1 MNYTHNIRWVSFCL
15 ALLLS
20 QMPAFIQAQPRLAIV
35 NPDKRGYFVKGEMV
49 TLHLSIFRAKQAY
62 MIGIQINDKRL
73 PLNEDNFPIKKYTH
87 IQQVNRLGSV
97 DIAIKID
104 YIYRGTT
111 HTFRRIYPVKV
122 VAHDSTNIRKLY
134 FYHTHMRAAYKN
146 AQGRLIKVDFRG
158 DTQDFDIHQN
168 AGTLYFTPK
177 KVKKSILEVFYQGKK
192 IDRLQFVTQKLPHP
206 RVKHFI
212 YARQSAPLNSTR
224 PIPSGT
230 WVGLQLVQSKSWLK
244 LMFLKKVRYLI
255 KSYEV
260 LHYRNNQLIKTKQ
273 INYFMFKINQH
284 FECKLGDTIKLRI
297 RKAVRVINDKI
308 HIPIDTQ
315 GMELTYTTR

>member
-1 MNYTHNIRWVSFCL
+1 MNYTHNIRWASFCL

-20 QMPAFIQAQPRLAIV
+20 QMPAFTQAQPRLAIV
-35 NPDKRGYFVKGEMV
+35 NPDKRGYFIKGEMV

-62 MIGIQINDKRL
+62 MIGIQINGRRL

-122 VAHDSTNIRKLY
+122 VQQDSNKVRKLY
-134 FYHTHMRAAYKN
+134 FHHTHMRAAYKN
-146 AQGRLIKVDFRG
+146 AQGRPIKVGFKG

-177 KVKKSILEVFYQGKK
+177 KIKKSILEVFYQGKK
-192 IDRLQFVTQKLPHP
+192 IDRLQFDTQPSP
-206 RVKHFI
+206 RPEI
-212 YARQSAPLNSTR
+212 TPLFTS
-224 PIPSGT
+224 ISGLGFSRT
-230 WVGLQLVQSKSWLK
+230 DLSSDSILGLK
-244 LMFLKKVRYLI
+244 LEFPSSYFRATSPLPFKYRI

-260 LHYRNNQLIKTKQ
+260 L
-273 INYFMFKINQH
+273 QH
-284 FECKLGDTIKLRI
+284 REC
-297 RKAVRVINDKI
+297 
-308 HIPIDTQ
+308 
-315 GMELTYTTR
+315 